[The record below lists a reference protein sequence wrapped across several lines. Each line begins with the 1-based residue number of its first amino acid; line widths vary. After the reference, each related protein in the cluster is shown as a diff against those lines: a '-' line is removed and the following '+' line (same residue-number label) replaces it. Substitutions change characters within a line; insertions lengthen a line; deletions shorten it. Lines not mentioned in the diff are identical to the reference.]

1 MHIVDR
7 GSGTPLVLIHG
18 FEVDHRDLLPLDPA
32 IEAVGGWR
40 RIYVDLPGMGRSPGD
55 GVASARD
62 VLRAVAGGV
71 DDLLGGEPFAVLG
84 SSFGGLLARHLAHGT
99 RERVLGLAT
108 VVGVVI
114 SEHAH
119 RTVPPRTVLHEDP
132 AVLAALGEAAADY
145 ADQAVE
151 HSHRSARAFLEHT
164 RPGLLAADRAAV
176 ARIAA
181 DYGLG
186 DPPERTSP
194 EPFTA
199 PALFLTGRQDHVV
212 GCADAWATLEHYPR
226 ASFAALDGAG
236 HNALFE
242 RPGLATA
249 LVVDWV
255 ERVRAEL
262 TRAG

>member
-7 GSGTPLVLIHG
+7 GSGTPLVLLHG
-18 FEVDHRDLLPLDPA
+18 FEVDHRDLLPLDPVIA
-32 IEAVGGWR
+32 GAGGWR

-62 VLRAVAGGV
+62 VLRVVAGGL

-84 SSFGGLLARHLAHGT
+84 SSFGGLLARHLAHDA

-108 VVGVVI
+108 LVGVVV
-114 SEHAH
+114 SEHA
-119 RTVPPRTVLHEDP
+119 RRRVPPRTVLHEDP
-132 AVLAALGEAAADY
+132 AVLAALGEAATDY
-145 ADQAVE
+145 AGQAVVQG
-151 HSHRSARAFLEHT
+151 HRSAQAFLDHT

-176 ARIAA
+176 TRIAA

-186 DPPERTSP
+186 EPPERTSP

-199 PALFLTGRQDHVV
+199 PALFLTGRQDDVV
-212 GCADAWATLEHYPR
+212 GYADAWATLEHYPR
-226 ASFAALDGAG
+226 ASFAVLDAAG

-242 RPGLATA
+242 RPGPATA
-249 LVVDWV
+249 LVVDWL